1 MLALCQKRARDLDEA
16 AQLAEPSC
24 SPHRTPLGG
33 VADSPA
39 NKRSRQHAAAS
50 SSPWATT
57 QASPFGCGTAA
68 AGHVHGAPAS
78 LDVPASMRQRCDPQT
93 GEVLFTIEQ
102 VMDIVRRAVED
113 KERCLRELYDRIL
126 QEKLQEQY
134 RAFAKFNEDYISRQL
149 KSSELSYCS

>member
-1 MLALCQKRARDLDEA
+1 
-16 AQLAEPSC
+16 
-24 SPHRTPLGG
+24 
-33 VADSPA
+33 
-39 NKRSRQHAAAS
+39 
-50 SSPWATT
+50 
-57 QASPFGCGTAA
+57 
-68 AGHVHGAPAS
+68 
-78 LDVPASMRQRCDPQT
+78 MRQRCDPQT

>member
-16 AQLAEPSC
+16 AQLALEPSC

-33 VADSPA
+33 VAESPA
-39 NKRSRQHAAAS
+39 IKRSRQHAAAS
-50 SSPWATT
+50 SSPWAASQT
-57 QASPFGCGTAA
+57 SPFGCSMA
-68 AGHVHGAPAS
+68 AGQLNGTSASLDLPAS
-78 LDVPASMRQRCDPQT
+78 LRQRHDPQT
-93 GEVLFTIEQ
+93 GEVLFTLEQ
-102 VMDIVRRAVED
+102 VMDIVRRAVEE

-149 KSSELSYCS
+149 KSGELSYCS